1 MTTKNLSTTSFD
13 TIVDCFLLSF
23 ENYFVKMPTDRN
35 YYRERWKASKVDF
48 NLSYGMFDDE
58 KLVGFILHA
67 IDKRNGMLTAYNA
80 GTGVI
85 PEHRGK
91 RIVKSIYEYALN
103 DLKQNGI
110 EKSVLEV
117 ITENEKAIRAYKG
130 IGFEI
135 CKRYKCYAGNVK
147 IENPDLFE
155 LKEIALQ
162 NIDWEKLPNQEFCSW
177 DFQKE
182 TILGG
187 NYTFYQVLNDK
198 EPESF
203 FIISPKNQLAQLDVL
218 NNENKGWKRLF
229 SAIKQVAEKVRII
242 NVDDRLKDKIES
254 LTLFGLE
261 NTVDQYEME
270 LKIDKK

>member
-13 TIVDCFLLSF
+13 TIVDCFLKSF

-67 IDKRNGMLTAYNA
+67 IDKRSGVLTAYNA

-91 RIVKSIYEYALN
+91 KIVKSIYGYALN
-103 DLKQNGI
+103 ELKQNGI

-135 CKRYKCYAGNVK
+135 RKRYKCYAGNVK

-182 TILGG
+182 TILEAS
-187 NYTFYQVLNDK
+187 YTFYQVLNDK

-203 FIISPKNQLAQLDVL
+203 FIISPKNQLAQLDLL

>member
-1 MTTKNLSTTSFD
+1 MKTKKLSTTSFD
-13 TIVDCFLLSF
+13 ALVDCFLLSF

-35 YYRERWKASKVDF
+35 YYKERWKASKVDF
-48 NLSYGMFDDE
+48 NLSYGMFHDE

-67 IDKRNGMLTAYNA
+67 IDKRNGVLTAYNA

-85 PEHRGK
+85 PKYRGK

-103 DLKQNGI
+103 ELRQNGI

-117 ITENEKAIRAYKG
+117 ITENERAIRAYKG

-135 CKRYKCYAGNVK
+135 CKTYKCYAGNIK
-147 IENPDLFE
+147 IENPSLFE

-162 NIDWEKLPNQEFCSW
+162 SIDWKKLPNQEFCSW

-187 NYTFYQVLNDK
+187 NYTFYQVLNDE

-203 FIISPKNQLAQLDVL
+203 FIINPKKQLAQLDLL

-229 SAIKQVAEKVRII
+229 SAIKQVSDKARII

-254 LTLFGLE
+254 LALFGLE

-270 LKIDKK
+270 LRIDNK